1 MVCGVLSQS
10 LPSEGTPNPTVFS
23 KGRLRSSSGR
33 QLGSL
38 SHPSSDLGTFHPSL
52 SCPALFVLQ
61 QRHLPLSS
69 RWILDLAAPPSLPLA
84 WPRAPGS
91 IWVLLL
97 PAACLWGDPWDL
109 GHFLPSRDSLRLLWI
124 DSWLFAPVPA
134 VTLALLLCPSHAG
147 AHLLSRVHCS
157 SPHPPAHTSAQSSTQ
172 CPLVKALTAHASAG
186 LRLYGD
192 LWSPRWDMMMNSC
205 SGETALHPSQV
216 LLCNMH

>member
-23 KGRLRSSSGR
+23 KGRLRSSGGR

-109 GHFLPSRDSLRLLWI
+109 RHFLPSRDSLRLLWI
-124 DSWLFAPVPA
+124 DSWLFAPCSCCHPGPSPVSFTCRRTPP
-134 VTLALLLCPSHAG
+134 VSGSLLLTAPTCSHFCPVFHSM
-147 AHLLSRVHCS
+147 
-157 SPHPPAHTSAQSSTQ
+157 SPCQSSHCTCLCWPQ
-172 CPLVKALTAHASAG
+172 AVWGLVVATLGHDDE
-186 LRLYGD
+186 L
-192 LWSPRWDMMMNSC
+192 M
-205 SGETALHPSQV
+205 
-216 LLCNMH
+216 